1 LEEKLGIGKAAR
13 LLNVS
18 RGEIQ
23 ALIKS
28 GQLETFEGMVLL
40 DDLKALFPTISIDL
54 NSVFRDLDFIR
65 KASYSNRVQSRL
77 FPTRVEDAEK
87 VLEKVRMKL
96 LVEQQKSSAYSKI
109 MHELM
114 RHMVGLR
121 VDADDAEKKVID
133 TLGQWLA
140 AKLDEVK

>member
-87 VLEKVRMKL
+87 VLEKMRMKL
-96 LVEQQKSSAYSKI
+96 LVEQQKSAAYSKI
-109 MHELM
+109 MQELM

>member
-1 LEEKLGIGKAAR
+1 MEEKLGIGKAAR

-18 RGEIQ
+18 RSEIQ

-40 DDLKALFPTISIDL
+40 DDLKSLFPTISIDL

-77 FPTRVEDAEK
+77 FPTRAEDAEK
-87 VLEKVRMKL
+87 ALEKMHLRL
-96 LVEQQKSSAYSKI
+96 LVEQQKSTAYSKI

-114 RHMVGLR
+114 RHMVALR
-121 VDADDAEKKVID
+121 VDADDAEKKVIER
-133 TLGQWLA
+133 LSQWLA

>member
-1 LEEKLGIGKAAR
+1 MEEKLGIGKAAR

>member
-1 LEEKLGIGKAAR
+1 MKEKLGIGKAAR

-28 GQLETFEGMVLL
+28 GQLETFEGMVFLE
-40 DDLKALFPTISIDL
+40 DLKELFPTISIDL

-65 KASYSNRVQSRL
+65 KAAYSNRVQSRL
-77 FPTRVEDAEK
+77 FPGKAEDAEK

-96 LVEQQKSSAYSKI
+96 LVEQQKSAAYSKI

-121 VDADDAEKKVID
+121 VDADDGEKKVID
-133 TLGQWLA
+133 SLSQWLA